1 MKKLKIKQVKSA
13 IDRPAVQKRTL
24 RALGITKMNR
34 EKVVEATPQ
43 IEGMIR
49 KISHLLLVEEIQ

>member
-49 KISHLLLVEEIQ
+49 KISHLLTVEEI

>member
-24 RALGITKMNR
+24 IALGITKMNR
-34 EKVVEATPQ
+34 ERVVEATPQ

-49 KISHLLLVEEIQ
+49 KISHLLLVEEVQ